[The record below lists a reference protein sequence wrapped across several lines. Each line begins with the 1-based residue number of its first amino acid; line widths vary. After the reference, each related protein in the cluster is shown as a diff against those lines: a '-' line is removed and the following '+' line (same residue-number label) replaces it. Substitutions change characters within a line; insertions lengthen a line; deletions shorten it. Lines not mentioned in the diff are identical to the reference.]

1 MSPLGEADETLAP
14 QGPYSRLA
22 SFLTLHDNVIHTTGE
37 GELTMASNQLVQAR
51 IDGAVKEE
59 AAAVLAA
66 MGLTVSDA
74 VRLLLTRI
82 AQEKALPFA
91 PLIPNA
97 VTIEAMKEARKG
109 GLPQFDSVQA
119 LMNDLHE

>member
-1 MSPLGEADETLAP
+1 
-14 QGPYSRLA
+14 
-22 SFLTLHDNVIHTTGE
+22 
-37 GELTMASNQLVQAR
+37 MAANKLVQAR
-51 IDGAVKEE
+51 IDGAVKEQ

-74 VRLLLTRI
+74 VRLLLTRV
-82 AQEKALPFA
+82 AQGKALPFA

-109 GLPQFDSVQA
+109 DLPQFDSVQD
-119 LMNDLHE
+119 LMNDLHAQD